1 MDKKMNAM
9 RCLLK
14 DLLADEGGA
23 TAVEYGMIAALIV
36 VALLSGLTSVAA
48 ANDETYQLI
57 EDAIVT

>member
-1 MDKKMNAM
+1 MNAM

-48 ANDETYQLI
+48 ANEDTYQLI

>member
-48 ANDETYQLI
+48 ANDDTYQLI

>member
-48 ANDETYQLI
+48 ANDETYQQI

>member
-23 TAVEYGMIAALIV
+23 TAVEYGMIAAMIV

>member
-1 MDKKMNAM
+1 MNAM

>member
-1 MDKKMNAM
+1 MDEKMNAM

-14 DLLADEGGA
+14 DLLADERGA

-36 VALLSGLTSVAA
+36 VALLSGLASVAT

>member
-1 MDKKMNAM
+1 MNAM

-23 TAVEYGMIAALIV
+23 TPVEYGMIAALIV

-48 ANDETYQLI
+48 GNEDTYQLI

>member
-48 ANDETYQLI
+48 ANDETYHQI
-57 EDAIVT
+57 DDAIVT

>member
-1 MDKKMNAM
+1 MDEKMNAM

-14 DLLADEGGA
+14 DLLPDERGA

-36 VALLSGLTSVAA
+36 VALLSGLTSVAT

>member
-48 ANDETYQLI
+48 ANDESYQLI